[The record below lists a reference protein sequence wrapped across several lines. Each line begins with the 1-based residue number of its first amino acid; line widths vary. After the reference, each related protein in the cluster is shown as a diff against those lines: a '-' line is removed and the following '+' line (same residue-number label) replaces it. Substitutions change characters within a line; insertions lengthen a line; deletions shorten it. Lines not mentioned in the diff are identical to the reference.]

1 MPVINFLDNLFTGAG
16 IAMIGGVLAVIMGG
30 IGSAK
35 AVGHVGSV
43 ITGVLAEDP
52 TLYGKLL
59 VLQALPGTQGI
70 YGLLVWFFI
79 MLQGGFFDGTYMDM
93 PLETGIMYMLVCLPS
108 IIVLNISAKNQGR
121 VAADGVAMVSKR
133 PDESAKAIVLSA
145 MVETYAI
152 LALLASVL
160 GIMFI

>member
-1 MPVINFLDNLFTGAG
+1 MPVINFLENLFSGAG
-16 IAMIGGVLAVIMGG
+16 IAMLGGVLAVIMGG
-30 IGSAK
+30 YGSAK
-35 AVGHVGSV
+35 AVGNVGSV
-43 ITGVLAEDP
+43 ITGVLSEDP

-70 YGLLVWFFI
+70 YGLLVWFFV
-79 MLQGGFFDGTYMDM
+79 MLQGGFFDGTYVDM
-93 PLETGIMYMLVCLPS
+93 TLQTGVLYMLVCLPS

-121 VAADGVAMVSKR
+121 VAADGCALVAKR

>member
-121 VAADGVAMVSKR
+121 VTADGVAMVSKR